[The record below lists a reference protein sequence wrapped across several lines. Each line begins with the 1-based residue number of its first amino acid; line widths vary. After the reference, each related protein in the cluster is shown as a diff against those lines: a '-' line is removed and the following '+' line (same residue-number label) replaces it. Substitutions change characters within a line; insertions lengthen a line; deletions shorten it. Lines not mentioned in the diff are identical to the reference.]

1 MSELAGKVVLV
12 TGAGRGTGRSIA
24 ESFAAQGATVAAND
38 ITPINLDDVVR
49 DICSS
54 GGMAK
59 GYVFDIAKRM
69 PVRAMVDQIVKDWG
83 RIDVLV
89 NSANVEPSASILE
102 MDEWDW
108 QRTLDVNLS
117 GAFFTMQSVG
127 RVMREQGGGVMVNV
141 ASISEGPDG
150 LMYRAAYASSMMG
163 LIELTRVAGR
173 EFSAYNIRVNAVCTE
188 GIEKEKTTPGS
199 QEVGAKRDWPVD
211 FLQVRLGQS
220 GDVDGLVLFLCS
232 REASSITG
240 QAINTR

>member
-1 MSELAGKVVLV
+1 MNEFAGKVVLV
-12 TGAGRGTGRSIA
+12 TGAGRGTGRSITEA
-24 ESFAAQGATVAAND
+24 FAARGATVAAND
-38 ITPINLDDVVR
+38 ITTINLDGVVR

-54 GGMAK
+54 GGSAK
-59 GYVFDIAKRM
+59 GYVYDVAKRM
-69 PVRAMVDQIVKDWG
+69 PVRAMVDQVVKDWG

-89 NSANVEPSASILE
+89 NSANVEPSASILK

-141 ASISEGPDG
+141 ACISGGPDG

-163 LIELTRVAGR
+163 LIGLTRTAGR
-173 EFSAYNIRVNAVCTE
+173 EFAAYNIRVNAVCPD

-199 QEVGAKRDWPVD
+199 QEVGAKRDWPAD
-211 FLQVRLGQS
+211 FSQVRPGQS
-220 GDVDGLVLFLCS
+220 GDVYGLVLYLCS

-240 QAINTR
+240 QAINAR